1 MMGGSLR
8 ARPAVHG
15 LGFNVMSES
24 ESQREDRLVPL
35 GRIVGVHGVRGEI
48 KLESWTDPRR
58 AIFGYQPWCL
68 RGSQGEQS
76 IRGAQGREAGHG
88 LVASLPGI
96 ADREQARALIG
107 AEILVRR
114 AQLPPP
120 APGEYYWVD
129 LEGLAVETVSGQP
142 LGSVRRVLPTGANE
156 VLEVQGER
164 LRLIPFVLERYV
176 LSIDLDAGRMVVDW
190 DPDF

>member
-1 MMGGSLR
+1 MT
-8 ARPAVHG
+8 
-15 LGFNVMSES
+15 ES
-24 ESQREDRLVPL
+24 ATQREDRLVPL
-35 GRIVGVHGVRGEI
+35 GRVVGVHGVRGEV
-48 KLESWTDPRR
+48 KLHSWTDPRL
-58 AIFGYQPWCL
+58 AIFDYQPWCL
-68 RGSQGEQS
+68 RGSHGERT
-76 IRGAQGREAGHG
+76 IHGARGREAGHG
-88 LVASLPGI
+88 VVASVPGI
-96 ADREQARALIG
+96 ADRDQARELIG

-129 LEGLAVETVSGQP
+129 LEGLAVETAAGRP

-176 LSIDLDAGRMVVDW
+176 RAIDLDAGRMVVDW